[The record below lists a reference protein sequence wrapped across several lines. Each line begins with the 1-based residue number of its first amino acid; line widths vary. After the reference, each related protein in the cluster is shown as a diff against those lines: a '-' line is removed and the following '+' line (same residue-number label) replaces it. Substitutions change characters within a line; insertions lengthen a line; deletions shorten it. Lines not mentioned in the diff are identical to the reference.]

1 MKADMGGT
9 EILNPLKSIYSNPP
23 KPEYSRQI
31 LLISDG
37 SVFNVSQVTELVAR
51 NSYDTRVF
59 SVGIGHGASTSL
71 IHGVARAGR
80 GRYEM
85 VVDQDKLQHK
95 VMGLVRSMLQD
106 SVQGVSVTCRVE
118 PATNVSL
125 VPKAPPVIFAGQHLI
140 LYARVTPDT
149 KVCEITVKGSTES
162 GGEVKASVDEDNIV
176 LVHDEEMSLHRLA
189 ARAQINQWKLHG
201 DDDVGDDMVALS
213 VASSVVSPRTAFIG
227 VDQESRHIQ
236 PYLEMEEMCD
246 MEQQDSSY
254 LLSRPRGYLSVS
266 VGGRSSS
273 GSRGSPT
280 LKGVGRLAFGT
291 SAGPLTGTSPQSRR
305 NRFALEESSAM
316 VPMQCEMQCPM
327 PTLFYEKKVTTGD
340 VKELRKCKRSLKSS
354 YVVKNLASVDVDGMD
369 GGGSSGVLKIVELQ
383 RFDGSW
389 SLDDAAT
396 ISGVPLDKLKAANTA
411 KSESVFGTVVS
422 ESVFGTAVVLAVL
435 EKHYNDDLDQWILLA
450 TKAGQYITNAGH
462 DKHTLL
468 TLAHSLINDAHS
480 NPHTH

>member
-1 MKADMGGT
+1 
-9 EILNPLKSIYSNPP
+9 
-23 KPEYSRQI
+23 
-31 LLISDG
+31 
-37 SVFNVSQVTELVAR
+37 
-51 NSYDTRVF
+51 
-59 SVGIGHGASTSL
+59 
-71 IHGVARAGR
+71 
-80 GRYEM
+80 
-85 VVDQDKLQHK
+85 
-95 VMGLVRSMLQD
+95 MGLVRSMLQD

-236 PYLEMEEMCD
+236 PYHEMCD
-246 MEQQDSSY
+246 MEQQDSCY

-411 KSESVFGTVVS
+411 KSESVFGT
-422 ESVFGTAVVLAVL
+422 AVVLAVL
-435 EKHYNDDLDQWILLA
+435 EKHYNDDRDQWILLA

>member
-1 MKADMGGT
+1 
-9 EILNPLKSIYSNPP
+9 
-23 KPEYSRQI
+23 
-31 LLISDG
+31 
-37 SVFNVSQVTELVAR
+37 
-51 NSYDTRVF
+51 
-59 SVGIGHGASTSL
+59 
-71 IHGVARAGR
+71 
-80 GRYEM
+80 
-85 VVDQDKLQHK
+85 
-95 VMGLVRSMLQD
+95 MGLVRSMLQD

-236 PYLEMEEMCD
+236 PYHEMCD
-246 MEQQDSSY
+246 MEQQDSCY
-254 LLSRPRGYLSVS
+254 LLSRPRGY
-266 VGGRSSS
+266 R
-273 GSRGSPT
+273 
-280 LKGVGRLAFGT
+280 
-291 SAGPLTGTSPQSRR
+291 TSPQSRR

-411 KSESVFGTVVS
+411 KSESVFGT
-422 ESVFGTAVVLAVL
+422 AVVLAVL
-435 EKHYNDDLDQWILLA
+435 EKHYNDDRDQWILLA